1 MNWDDD
7 LIKLTVGFLLTTLC
21 GGLLGFLF
29 QRRHARYQWLRS
41 RWEKELGEAQAVFED
56 VSRLLDRRL
65 YRTRQL
71 LWSLNRAPEIR
82 QERISE
88 YRTVVTEWND
98 NINRILALLAIH
110 FTDERR
116 NDIDRKI
123 GAEFVAIGRSLEH
136 ALRGEPK
143 VDVGKIEARL
153 NQLGGQIYYFNL
165 DLLKDIRIRRRSLSE
180 NG

>member
-1 MNWDDD
+1 VTIDD
-7 LIKLTVGFLLTTLC
+7 LIKLSIGFLLTTLC
-21 GGLLGFLF
+21 GGFLGFLF

-41 RWEKELGEAQAVFED
+41 RWEKELEEAQAVFED

-71 LWSLNRAPEIR
+71 LWSLNRSPDLR

-88 YRTVVTEWND
+88 YRIVVTEWND

-110 FTDERR
+110 FDNERR
-116 NDIDRKI
+116 NDVDEKI
-123 GAEFVAIGRSLEH
+123 GAEFVVIGRSLER

-143 VDVGKIEARL
+143 VDVDKLEVRL
-153 NQLGGQIYYFNL
+153 DQLASQIYSFNL
-165 DLLKDIRIRRRSLSE
+165 GLLKDIRMKRRTLSE
-180 NG
+180 KA